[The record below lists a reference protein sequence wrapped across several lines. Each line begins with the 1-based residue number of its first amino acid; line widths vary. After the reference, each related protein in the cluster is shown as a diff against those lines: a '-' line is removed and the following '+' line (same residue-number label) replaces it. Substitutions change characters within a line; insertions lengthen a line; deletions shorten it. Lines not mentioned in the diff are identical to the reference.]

1 MLRQLQSQLLKR
13 ELSAKQP
20 LKYQSISEIAE
31 IEAQRRANSEMKALK
46 DAEDMKVLDSLNYSD
61 ARCRMNTIKEI
72 EAVTNSFDKSYKIGE
87 GGGQSSSVPLIIYL
101 FQLKFSFQ
109 MQLKE
114 DQVSARSEREKNATF
129 FKPCTVDFVTHKGHC
144 LYQSTN

>member
-1 MLRQLQSQLLKR
+1 
-13 ELSAKQP
+13 
-20 LKYQSISEIAE
+20 
-31 IEAQRRANSEMKALK
+31 MKALK

-87 GGGQSSSVPLIIYL
+87 GGGQSSSVALIIYL
-101 FQLKFSFQ
+101 FQLKFSCQ

-114 DQVSARSEREKNATF
+114 DQVSARSACPGHGCQVHKFMANGSLDDLLRRGKSLF
-129 FKPCTVDFVTHKGHC
+129 FLGNFDSE
-144 LYQSTN
+144 LLQR